1 MEAYRQSFTRW
12 TIRKQK
18 DLLDKLRRDLNVM
31 VILRPEYE
39 SVSLE
44 YDRTVT
50 LGHKIRFD
58 VKIHPTDHGADDIE
72 FQLVTE
78 YDEYW

>member
-1 MEAYRQSFTRW
+1 
-12 TIRKQK
+12 
-18 DLLDKLRRDLNVM
+18 M